1 MVGSAHSE
9 PTFIF
14 SANFDEGVD
23 RRRVSLDAEIIAQC
37 FCDFDVRPAT
47 LPQRADQISVGFEFT
62 GSRPGVCAG
71 KKVVNFL
78 VEAHTVATVS
88 M

>member
-1 MVGSAHSE
+1 MVRRAHSKHA
-9 PTFIF
+9 FAF

-23 RRRVSLDAEIIAQC
+23 RRRVSLNAEIIAQC

-47 LPQRADQISVGFEFT
+47 LPQRADQISVGLEFT
-62 GSRPGVCAG
+62 GSGPGVGAG

-78 VEAHTVATVS
+78 V
-88 M
+88 